1 MKEARRRD
9 AQERRQNDGSEAI
22 LYGGDS
28 DDDKFD
34 DLPECVPEP
43 TISSGASESGPSETG
58 ASGLGGGAQGTNK
71 DAVVKKPRAKKPTER
86 QLHTVPVPRDC
97 ILVIVDIEHEG
108 WGPYNSS
115 LIQVAATVK
124 VVEGGIVQ
132 GGDMGRFSEICLSR
146 GVNRQVPGNK
156 HLTDEI
162 LSAAQPESRLMG
174 KLMEFLRAAAECI
187 LPDVGSRNQVVLVSH
202 NVSCDVPALDAAF
215 LRADVDTLALL
226 KEINLVAALDTVLVS
241 NSCTDWTDPVWAEKQ
256 GDNRAEDEAIAV
268 APVPDAVSTAASEH
282 DVRQFHSSIAGTREK
297 MTVRAKGRTS
307 KRGELLHGLDAVYER
322 VTGKSHGNAHD
333 ASEDVAALCECLDN
347 RKFLERAFSP
357 PAGVSSPGTDW
368 VWLVERTRLQRNQFC
383 RGWDK
388 FSVRPTCDHGPLRP
402 QPREL
407 QGDERESVLHDND
420 EHDGW
425 TVDFKCRQRI
435 CTVTASRDTH
445 ASFVPPP
452 TKAPRAKVAKDKP
465 EGAKRQSAPKDRGIP
480 GACLCSASSWCLR
493 SCPCH
498 HVKKRSGKF
507 GESQCTPACK
517 CKHCGVSDTGLT
529 PKAPRSHR
537 SAIRHD
543 VVEAGPEGALGLAGC
558 DAMEDV
564 GSCED
569 PDDSP
574 GGASDDGSDSAC
586 QSDSDVAS
594 DGDM

>member
-1 MKEARRRD
+1 MEVVAV
-9 AQERRQNDGSEAI
+9 Q
-22 LYGGDS
+22 
-28 DDDKFD
+28 
-34 DLPECVPEP
+34 
-43 TISSGASESGPSETG
+43 SG
-58 ASGLGGGAQGTNK
+58 
-71 DAVVKKPRAKKPTER
+71 
-86 QLHTVPVPRDC
+86 
-97 ILVIVDIEHEG
+97 
-108 WGPYNSS
+108 
-115 LIQVAATVK
+115 
-124 VVEGGIVQ
+124 
-132 GGDMGRFSEICLSR
+132 
-146 GVNRQVPGNK
+146 
-156 HLTDEI
+156 
-162 LSAAQPESRLMG
+162 
-174 KLMEFLRAAAECI
+174 
-187 LPDVGSRNQVVLVSH
+187 
-202 NVSCDVPALDAAF
+202 
-215 LRADVDTLALL
+215 
-226 KEINLVAALDTVLVS
+226 
-241 NSCTDWTDPVWAEKQ
+241 
-256 GDNRAEDEAIAV
+256 
-268 APVPDAVSTAASEH
+268 
-282 DVRQFHSSIAGTREK
+282 
-297 MTVRAKGRTS
+297 
-307 KRGELLHGLDAVYER
+307 
-322 VTGKSHGNAHD
+322 
-333 ASEDVAALCECLDN
+333 
-347 RKFLERAFSP
+347 
-357 PAGVSSPGTDW
+357 
-368 VWLVERTRLQRNQFC
+368 
-383 RGWDK
+383 
-388 FSVRPTCDHGPLRP
+388 GPLRP

-564 GSCED
+564 GSCDD